1 MPAMRVTG
9 LVTGTPCTPLLQLE
23 NAALLDKAEK
33 SKLVDPVATVNAVEA
48 AMIDCLLVSWK
59 CCK

>member
-9 LVTGTPCTPLLQLE
+9 LVTGTPCTPLLLE
-23 NAALLDKAEK
+23 NAALLDKVEK

-48 AMIDCLLVSWK
+48 AMIDARKIAC
-59 CCK
+59 